1 MHLPV
6 FYSCAREMCR
16 NAALYLGQ
24 NDKKIENSIANSEG
38 GVYNKTDI
46 LAKYIES
53 LLLQSD
59 GGGAIRKTL
68 ATVPRKGILQ

>member
-1 MHLPV
+1 MQMELSLR
-6 FYSCAREMCR
+6 FMQE
-16 NAALYLGQ
+16 
-24 NDKKIENSIANSEG
+24 
-38 GVYNKTDI
+38 GVYNRIDI

>member
-1 MHLPV
+1 MRGK
-6 FYSCAREMCR
+6 CGEMR
-16 NAALYLGQ
+16 RFILV
-24 NDKKIENSIANSEG
+24 KMTKIENSIANSEG

>member
-6 FYSCAREMCR
+6 FYSCAREMWR
-16 NAALYLGQ
+16 NAALYFGQ
-24 NDKKIENSIANSEG
+24 NDKKIEKTIDNSEE
-38 GVYNKTDI
+38 GVYNRIDI
-46 LAKYIES
+46 LAKYTES

>member
-1 MHLPV
+1 MRAFACFLLLRGE
-6 FYSCAREMCR
+6 CGEMR
-16 NAALYLGQ
+16 RFILA
-24 NDKKIENSIANSEG
+24 KMTKIEKTIDNSEE
-38 GVYNKTDI
+38 GVYNRIDI

>member
-1 MHLPV
+1 MRRFIL
-6 FYSCAREMCR
+6 AKMT
-16 NAALYLGQ
+16 
-24 NDKKIENSIANSEG
+24 KIEKTIGNSEE
-38 GVYNKTDI
+38 GVYNRIDI

>member
-1 MHLPV
+1 M
-6 FYSCAREMCR
+6 
-16 NAALYLGQ
+16 
-24 NDKKIENSIANSEG
+24 
-38 GVYNKTDI
+38 YNKIDI

-68 ATVPRKGILQ
+68 ATVPPKGNSTMKGRINMKKRLLAMMMAIVMSNDAAADKRIGGRR

>member
-1 MHLPV
+1 MRRFIWV
-6 FYSCAREMCR
+6 KMT
-16 NAALYLGQ
+16 
-24 NDKKIENSIANSEG
+24 KKIENSIANSEG

-68 ATVPRKGILQ
+68 ATVPRKGILQWKGEST

>member
-1 MHLPV
+1 MDP
-6 FYSCAREMCR
+6 
-16 NAALYLGQ
+16 
-24 NDKKIENSIANSEG
+24 
-38 GVYNKTDI
+38 
-46 LAKYIES
+46 AKYIES

>member
-1 MHLPV
+1 M
-6 FYSCAREMCR
+6 
-16 NAALYLGQ
+16 
-24 NDKKIENSIANSEG
+24 
-38 GVYNKTDI
+38 YNKTDI

-68 ATVPRKGILQ
+68 ATVPEREVYNERENQHEKRLLAMMMAIVMSNDAAADKRIGGRR